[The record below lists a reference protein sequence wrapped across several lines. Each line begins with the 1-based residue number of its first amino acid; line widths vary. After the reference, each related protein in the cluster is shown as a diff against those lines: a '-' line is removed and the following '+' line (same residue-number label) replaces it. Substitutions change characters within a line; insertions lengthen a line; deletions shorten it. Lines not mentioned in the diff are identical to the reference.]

1 MSADQIEDN
10 YEAYVAKYQ
19 HDLERDHVGKV
30 ALLHDGELVQVHEN
44 YDDAYWHG
52 VDEWGLGNFSIQEI
66 GEPAAELGILA
77 LAFD

>member
-1 MSADQIEDN
+1 MSPDQTAAN
-10 YEAYVAKYQ
+10 YEAYVAEYQ
-19 HDLERDHVGKV
+19 EDLERDHAGKV
-30 ALLHDGELVQVHEN
+30 ALLHDGKLVQVHDS

-66 GEPAAELGILA
+66 GEPPAELGVLA